1 MNISIWLFRCFF
13 TSKAFSFA
21 PQACENWLFILP
33 LPRLILPFDM
43 STPKPVAVLAVPP
56 ECFQW
61 IGICVAGKWQLIRTK
76 VFCANVFVLLNLT
89 ADKVWNCWARRQSRG
104 TPPSV
109 SPALIIQESVWCSG
123 PSPAL
128 WEVIFN
134 PFFWNGAKIFHLV
147 PQAMGEG
154 AEKSL
159 ISALWEMDALL
170 WRLRHSFRIK
180 QSLFFPGKKK
190 TPQQQKFSISFLCKA
205 KHILTPAH
213 FTRGNCWCFSY
224 PWIWAV
230 WWPFGDPH
238 LYPAPSPAP
247 WHQHSLS
254 TCHGTSETSQVICKD
269 KAKVCF

>member
-1 MNISIWLFRCFF
+1 MSWQVQPLSSHKKKYVWPLFAPPSSVPTLRIEFSRAMNISIWLFRCFF

-89 ADKVWNCWARRQSRG
+89 ADKVWNCWERRQSRG

-134 PFFWNGAKIFHLV
+134 PFFWNGAKSFTWYPKQWVREQRNHWFLHCERW
-147 PQAMGEG
+147 MLYSG
-154 AEKSL
+154 ASG
-159 ISALWEMDALL
+159 I
-170 WRLRHSFRIK
+170 HS
-180 QSLFFPGKKK
+180 
-190 TPQQQKFSISFLCKA
+190 
-205 KHILTPAH
+205 
-213 FTRGNCWCFSY
+213 
-224 PWIWAV
+224 
-230 WWPFGDPH
+230 
-238 LYPAPSPAP
+238 
-247 WHQHSLS
+247 
-254 TCHGTSETSQVICKD
+254 E
-269 KAKVCF
+269 